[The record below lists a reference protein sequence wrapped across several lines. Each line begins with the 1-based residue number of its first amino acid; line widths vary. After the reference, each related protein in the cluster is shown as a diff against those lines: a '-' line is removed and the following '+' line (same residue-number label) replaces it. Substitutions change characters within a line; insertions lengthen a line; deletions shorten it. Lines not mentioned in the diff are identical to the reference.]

1 MLPLCYALPPF
12 LNKNHLAGTE
22 IRTRDFAFTSSFK
35 FIDAEMNDE
44 ETFKVT
50 LRMFIE
56 FDLVNQFQIP
66 YKVRFLFVKTY
77 LKREQGL
84 KLVPI

>member
-1 MLPLCYALPPF
+1 
-12 LNKNHLAGTE
+12 
-22 IRTRDFAFTSSFK
+22 
-35 FIDAEMNDE
+35 MNDE

-66 YKVRFLFVKTY
+66 YKVRFLVVKTY

-84 KLVPI
+84 YDLSKCTLLYDH